1 MWKRFRAALA
11 RFAVR
16 RAAACQ
22 RHAPQRA
29 AGWLRLACSWTPGF
43 GEPYVA
49 LVHLSRAL
57 QDRWGAL
64 ATAQEATERFPEN
77 PDAWMLLG
85 DASQMVFRQ
94 REALGADV
102 IAAPAI
108 RIEPLPDD
116 AALRSAL
123 ADLSRWRWIVFT
135 SQNAVHVVCDSM
147 RGWGLQPAALAAGNV
162 VAVGPKTASALGRE
176 GVKVA
181 LVAEETTAEGV
192 LVALTDAGG
201 LAGARVL
208 IPCAQGA
215 REVLPQGLRAAG
227 AEVEVIPVYVT
238 TQETLKDF
246 AGNSK
251 GLPDGRGKQLA
262 ADILQG
268 LIDAVTF
275 TSPSTVY
282 GFVDMVGAEVARS
295 GQFAAAVIGP
305 VTAQAARDAGM
316 RDLVMAARSSAEG
329 LAEALARRFA

>member
-1 MWKRFRAALA
+1 VVTRARDQAEGL
-11 RFAVR
+11 VR
-16 RAAACQ
+16 S
-22 RHAPQRA
+22 
-29 AGWLRLACSWTPGF
+29 L
-43 GEPYVA
+43 
-49 LVHLSRAL
+49 
-57 QDRWGAL
+57 
-64 ATAQEATERFPEN
+64 
-77 PDAWMLLG
+77 
-85 DASQMVFRQ
+85 
-94 REALGADV
+94 EALGADV

-116 AALRSAL
+116 AALRSSL

-147 RGWGLQPAALAAGNV
+147 RGWGLQPATLATGNV
-162 VAVGPKTASALGRE
+162 VAVGPKTAGALGRE

-181 LVAEETTAEGV
+181 LVPEETTAEGV
-192 LVALTDAGG
+192 LAALTNAGG
-201 LAGARVL
+201 FAGARVL

-238 TQETLKDF
+238 TRES
-246 AGNSK
+246 GN
-251 GLPDGRGKQLA
+251 GKRLA
-262 ADILQG
+262 ADILEG

-282 GFVDMVGAEVARS
+282 GFVDLVGDEVARS

-316 RDLVMAARSSAEG
+316 RDLVMAARSSADG

>member
-1 MWKRFRAALA
+1 MSVLRGRRIVVTRARDQAEGL
-11 RFAVR
+11 VR
-16 RAAACQ
+16 S
-22 RHAPQRA
+22 
-29 AGWLRLACSWTPGF
+29 L
-43 GEPYVA
+43 
-49 LVHLSRAL
+49 
-57 QDRWGAL
+57 
-64 ATAQEATERFPEN
+64 
-77 PDAWMLLG
+77 
-85 DASQMVFRQ
+85 
-94 REALGADV
+94 EALGADV

-147 RGWGLQPAALAAGNV
+147 RGWGLQPTALATGNV

-192 LVALTDAGG
+192 LAALTDAGG

-227 AEVEVIPVYVT
+227 AAVEVIPVYVT
-238 TQETLKDF
+238 TQET
-246 AGNSK
+246 GNPK
-251 GLPDGRGKQLA
+251 GLPDGCGKQLA

>member
-1 MWKRFRAALA
+1 MSVLRGRRIVVTRARDQAEGL
-11 RFAVR
+11 VR
-16 RAAACQ
+16 S
-22 RHAPQRA
+22 
-29 AGWLRLACSWTPGF
+29 L
-43 GEPYVA
+43 
-49 LVHLSRAL
+49 
-57 QDRWGAL
+57 
-64 ATAQEATERFPEN
+64 
-77 PDAWMLLG
+77 
-85 DASQMVFRQ
+85 
-94 REALGADV
+94 EALGADV

-147 RGWGLQPAALAAGNV
+147 RGWGLQPAALATGNV
-162 VAVGPKTASALGRE
+162 VAVGAKTGSALGRE

-181 LVAEETTAEGV
+181 LVPEETTAEGV
-192 LVALTDAGG
+192 LAALTDAGG
-201 LAGARVL
+201 LARARVL

-238 TQETLKDF
+238 TQET
-246 AGNSK
+246 GNPQ

-275 TSPSTVY
+275 MSPSTVY